1 MNTSLLAGET
11 RSSASVCGLAAHLG
25 FDGLQD
31 GLRVQIQFAEHLG
44 VEVPLGLRKGDKQ
57 VLVAQDTVLAPPCVL
72 DGAVDDALGGL
83 ADLAG
88 SDVEIFHVT
97 LRLHAGSIAS
107 FGPAV
112 VDPAQGAGR
121 SVEVVGDAESC

>member
-1 MNTSLLAGET
+1 MNTSLQAGET
-11 RSSASVCGLAAHLG
+11 RSWASVCGLPSHLG

-44 VEVPLGLRKGDKQ
+44 VEVPFGLGKGDEQ

-97 LRLHAGSIAS
+97 LRLQ
-107 FGPAV
+107 PAV
-112 VDPAQGAGR
+112 LQASGQRSLTPRKVHGGR
-121 SVEVVGDAESC
+121 SKSLET